1 LFDKIR
7 DSGFWARAKRVIR
20 GEAEDEKHAKA
31 CFSQSLSVRS
41 LAGIVLLSP
50 NFLRSFV
57 ARNGPPGHFVCFANR
72 SSPWRGSTITLRICD
87 TGVARF
93 PSSGGFAPALPQ
105 PRSSSAFAADSRAP
119 AGASGL
125 FMISARTAIAS
136 AACARARDWMSS
148 WSVSALFMFRKLAV
162 WRQRINPFAWPEAK
176 LQDVLIPVTR

>member
-1 LFDKIR
+1 MSRPIGR
-7 DSGFWARAKRVIR
+7 RAIR

-50 NFLRSFV
+50 NS
-57 ARNGPPGHFVCFANR
+57 R
-72 SSPWRGSTITLRICD
+72 SSRWRGSTITLRICD

-105 PRSSSAFAADSRAP
+105 PRSSSAFAADRRAP

-136 AACARARDWMSS
+136 AECARARDWMSS

-162 WRQRINPFAWPEAK
+162 WGKGVNPSAWPEAK
-176 LQDVLIPVTR
+176 LQDVLIRVAPLAVRNDCQLSIVSPDP

>member
-1 LFDKIR
+1 LGVSRPIGR
-7 DSGFWARAKRVIR
+7 RAIR

-50 NFLRSFV
+50 NFL
-57 ARNGPPGHFVCFANR
+57 R

-148 WSVSALFMFRKLAV
+148 
-162 WRQRINPFAWPEAK
+162 
-176 LQDVLIPVTR
+176 